1 MFHMDDLRIVPD
13 NLDVIG
19 AALVDLIDQ
28 RLGDIYK
35 GDLIARANKQLP
47 DKTAADIASSEM
59 DCLLHRILLSVFSLP
74 S

>member
-1 MFHMDDLRIVPD
+1 MLHMDGLRIVPN

-28 RLGDIYK
+28 RRGDIYK

-47 DKTAADIASSEM
+47 DKTASDIASSEM
-59 DCLLHRILLSVFSLP
+59 NCLLHRILLSVFSLP